1 MRELYLKTLKKEVVP
16 SEGCTE
22 PIAIA
27 YAASLSSE
35 HVNGE
40 IKEVNIY
47 LSKNVIKNAMG
58 VGIPGTG
65 GVGIEIAAALGIS
78 IQKSYKKLTIL
89 SNFTKEELK
98 KAKEIVSNNIININQ
113 KDIDKPLYI
122 EVEVS
127 DGKDKCKVIIEDT
140 HTNVTLIKKNEEVIC
155 DNNCGKCCD
164 EVEDDYK
171 LFRIKDIYEFA
182 KNIDF
187 SEIEFILES
196 ARMNEKVSEEGL
208 KNDYGLQV
216 GSKILQKGTFNLF
229 SNDASNKI
237 IAASA
242 AASDARMDGCP
253 MPIMTTAGSGNQ
265 GIACSIP
272 VSSTSK
278 LLGKNNED
286 LARALVLS
294 NLVTIRIKKHMGRLS
309 PLCGAGIAGATG
321 ASCGITYLLGGN
333 LENINYCINNMISD
347 LSGMICDGA
356 KETCAL
362 KIATGT
368 NAAIQCANLAINGI
382 SATSNDGIISQ
393 DVEKTIESIETLIQN
408 GFKNVDDTIL
418 NIMLEK
424 KKKNNSK

>member
-27 YAASLSSE
+27 YAASIAAEYLK
-35 HVNGE
+35 GE

-47 LSKNVIKNAMG
+47 LSKNVIKNAL
-58 VGIPGTG
+58 

-89 SNFTKEELK
+89 SNFTEDELK
-98 KAKEIVSNNIININQ
+98 KAKEIVDKNIINIKQ
-113 KDIDKPLYI
+113 KNTNKALYI
-122 EVEVS
+122 EVELLS
-127 DGKDKCKVIIEDT
+127 ETSKSKVIIEDT
-140 HTNVTLIKKNEEVIC
+140 HTNVTLIECDDEIIM
-155 DNNCGKCCD
+155 DNNS
-164 EVEDDYK
+164 EVSEDLEEDYN
-171 LFRIKDIYEFA
+171 LFKIADIYNFA
-182 KNIDF
+182 KEADF
-187 SEIEFILES
+187 DDIKFILES
-196 ARMNEKVSEEGL
+196 AKMNEKVSEEGL
-208 KNDYGLQV
+208 KGDYGLQV
-216 GSKILQKGTFNLF
+216 GSKIIQKGNFNLF

-242 AASDARMDGCP
+242 AASDARMDGCA

-272 VSSTSK
+272 VAQTSR
-278 LLGKNNED
+278 LLDKSEEE

-321 ASCGITYLLGGN
+321 ASCGITYLLGGD
-333 LENINYCINNMISD
+333 LKNINYCINNMISD

-382 SATSNDGIISQ
+382 SATANDGIVAK
-393 DVEKTIESIETLIQN
+393 DVEETIESIETLIQN

-424 KKKNNSK
+424 KKNNK

>member
-27 YAASLSSE
+27 YAASIAAE
-35 HVNGE
+35 HLKGE

-47 LSKNVIKNAMG
+47 LSKNVIKNALG

-89 SNFTKEELK
+89 SNFTEDELK
-98 KAKEIVSNNIININQ
+98 KAKEIVDKNIINIKQ
-113 KDIDKPLYI
+113 KNTHKALYI
-122 EVEVS
+122 EVELLAETS
-127 DGKDKCKVIIEDT
+127 KSKVIIEDT
-140 HTNVTLIKKNEEVIC
+140 HTNVTLIECDDEIIM
-155 DNNCGKCCD
+155 DNNSQ
-164 EVEDDYK
+164 VSEDLEEDYK
-171 LFRIKDIYEFA
+171 LFKIADIYNFA
-182 KNIDF
+182 KEADF
-187 SEIEFILES
+187 DDIKFILES
-196 ARMNEKVSEEGL
+196 AKMNEKVSEEGL
-208 KNDYGLQV
+208 KGDYGLQV
-216 GSKILQKGTFNLF
+216 GSKIIQKGNFNLF

-242 AASDARMDGCP
+242 AASDARMDGCA

-272 VSSTSK
+272 VAQTAR
-278 LLGKNNED
+278 LLDKAEEE

-321 ASCGITYLLGGN
+321 ASCGITYLLGGD

-368 NAAIQCANLAINGI
+368 NAAIQCANLAMNGI
-382 SATSNDGIISQ
+382 SATANDGIVAK
-393 DVEKTIESIETLIQN
+393 DVEETIESIETLIQN

-424 KKKNNSK
+424 KKNNK

>member
-27 YAASLSSE
+27 YAASIAAE
-35 HVNGE
+35 HLKGE

-47 LSKNVIKNAMG
+47 LSKNVIKNALG

-89 SNFTKEELK
+89 SNFTEDELK
-98 KAKEIVSNNIININQ
+98 KAKEIVDKNIINIKQ
-113 KDIDKPLYI
+113 KNTNKALYI
-122 EVEVS
+122 EVELLS
-127 DGKDKCKVIIEDT
+127 ETSKSKVIIEDT
-140 HTNVTLIKKNEEVIC
+140 HTNVTLIEC
-155 DNNCGKCCD
+155 DNEIIMDNNS
-164 EVEDDYK
+164 EVSEDLEEDYK
-171 LFRIKDIYEFA
+171 LFKIADIYNFA
-182 KNIDF
+182 KEADF
-187 SEIEFILES
+187 DDIKFILES
-196 ARMNEKVSEEGL
+196 AKMNEKVSEEGL
-208 KNDYGLQV
+208 KGDYGLQV
-216 GSKILQKGTFNLF
+216 GSKIIQKGNFNLF

-242 AASDARMDGCP
+242 AASDARMDGCA

-272 VSSTSK
+272 VAQTAR
-278 LLGKNNED
+278 LLDKSEEE

-382 SATSNDGIISQ
+382 SATANDGIVAK
-393 DVEKTIESIETLIQN
+393 DVEETIESIETLIQN

-424 KKKNNSK
+424 KKNNK

>member
-27 YAASLSSE
+27 YAASIAAE
-35 HVNGE
+35 HLKGE

-47 LSKNVIKNAMG
+47 LSKNVIKNALG

-89 SNFTKEELK
+89 SNFTEDELK
-98 KAKEIVSNNIININQ
+98 KAKEIVDKNIINIKQ
-113 KDIDKPLYI
+113 KNTNKALYI
-122 EVEVS
+122 EVELLS
-127 DGKDKCKVIIEDT
+127 ETSKAKVIIEDT
-140 HTNVTLIKKNEEVIC
+140 HTNVTLIECDDEIIM
-155 DNNCGKCCD
+155 DNNS
-164 EVEDDYK
+164 EVSEDLEEDYK
-171 LFRIKDIYEFA
+171 LFKIADIYNFA
-182 KNIDF
+182 KEAEFDDIK
-187 SEIEFILES
+187 FILES
-196 ARMNEKVSEEGL
+196 AKMNEKVSEEGL
-208 KNDYGLQV
+208 KGDYGLQV
-216 GSKILQKGTFNLF
+216 GSKIIQKGNFNLF

-242 AASDARMDGCP
+242 AASDARMDGCA

-272 VSSTSK
+272 VAQTAR
-278 LLGKNNED
+278 LLDKSEEE

-321 ASCGITYLLGGN
+321 ASCGITYLLGGD

-368 NAAIQCANLAINGI
+368 NAAIQCANLAMNGI
-382 SATSNDGIISQ
+382 SATANDGIVAK
-393 DVEKTIESIETLIQN
+393 DVEETIESIETLIQN

-424 KKKNNSK
+424 KKNNK

>member
-27 YAASLSSE
+27 YAASIAAE
-35 HVNGE
+35 HLKGE

-47 LSKNVIKNAMG
+47 LSKNVIKNALG

-89 SNFTKEELK
+89 SNFTEDELK
-98 KAKEIVSNNIININQ
+98 KAKEIVDKNIINIKQ
-113 KDIDKPLYI
+113 KNTNKALYI
-122 EVEVS
+122 EVELLS
-127 DGKDKCKVIIEDT
+127 ETSKAKVIIEDT
-140 HTNVTLIKKNEEVIC
+140 HTNVTLIECDDEIIM
-155 DNNCGKCCD
+155 DNNS
-164 EVEDDYK
+164 EVSEDLEEDYK
-171 LFRIKDIYEFA
+171 LFKIADIYNFA
-182 KNIDF
+182 KEADF
-187 SEIEFILES
+187 DDIKFILES
-196 ARMNEKVSEEGL
+196 AKMNEKVSEEGL
-208 KNDYGLQV
+208 KGDYGLQV
-216 GSKILQKGTFNLF
+216 GSKIIQKGNFNLF

-242 AASDARMDGCP
+242 AASDARMDGCA

-272 VSSTSK
+272 VAQTAR
-278 LLGKNNED
+278 LLDKSEEE

-382 SATSNDGIISQ
+382 SATANDGIVAK
-393 DVEKTIESIETLIQN
+393 DVEETIESIETLIQN

-424 KKKNNSK
+424 KKNNK

>member
-27 YAASLSSE
+27 YAASIAAE
-35 HVNGE
+35 HLKGE

-47 LSKNVIKNAMG
+47 LSKNVIKNALG

-89 SNFTKEELK
+89 SNFTEDELK
-98 KAKEIVSNNIININQ
+98 KAKEIVDENIINIKQ
-113 KDIDKPLYI
+113 KNTNKALYI
-122 EVEVS
+122 EVELLS
-127 DGKDKCKVIIEDT
+127 ETSKSKVIIEDT
-140 HTNVTLIKKNEEVIC
+140 HTNVTLIECDDKIIM
-155 DNNCGKCCD
+155 DNNS
-164 EVEDDYK
+164 EVSEDLEEDYK
-171 LFRIKDIYEFA
+171 LFKIADIYNFA
-182 KNIDF
+182 KEADF
-187 SEIEFILES
+187 DDIKFILES
-196 ARMNEKVSEEGL
+196 AKMNEKVSEEGL
-208 KNDYGLQV
+208 KGDYGLQV
-216 GSKILQKGTFNLF
+216 GSKIIQKGNFNLF

-242 AASDARMDGCP
+242 AASDARMDGCA

-272 VSSTSK
+272 VAQTAR
-278 LLGKNNED
+278 LLDKSEEE

-382 SATSNDGIISQ
+382 SATANDGIVAK
-393 DVEKTIESIETLIQN
+393 DVEETIESIETLIQN

-424 KKKNNSK
+424 KKNNK

>member
-27 YAASLSSE
+27 YAASIAAE
-35 HVNGE
+35 HLKGE

-47 LSKNVIKNAMG
+47 LSKNVIKNALG

-89 SNFTKEELK
+89 SNFTEDELK
-98 KAKEIVSNNIININQ
+98 KAKEIVDKNIINIKQ
-113 KDIDKPLYI
+113 KNTNKALYI
-122 EVEVS
+122 EVELLS
-127 DGKDKCKVIIEDT
+127 ETSKAKVIIEDT
-140 HTNVTLIKKNEEVIC
+140 HTNVTLIECDDEIIM
-155 DNNCGKCCD
+155 DNNS
-164 EVEDDYK
+164 EVSEDLEEDYK
-171 LFRIKDIYEFA
+171 LFKIADIYNFA
-182 KNIDF
+182 KEVDF
-187 SEIEFILES
+187 DDIKFILES
-196 ARMNEKVSEEGL
+196 AKMNEKVSEEGL
-208 KNDYGLQV
+208 KGDYGLQV
-216 GSKILQKGTFNLF
+216 GSKIIQKGNFNLF

-242 AASDARMDGCP
+242 AASDARMDGCA

-272 VSSTSK
+272 VAQTAR
-278 LLGKNNED
+278 LLDKSEEE

-382 SATSNDGIISQ
+382 SATANDGIVAK
-393 DVEKTIESIETLIQN
+393 DVEETIESIETLIQN

-424 KKKNNSK
+424 KKNNK

>member
-27 YAASLSSE
+27 YAASIAAE
-35 HVNGE
+35 HLKGE

-47 LSKNVIKNAMG
+47 LSKNVIKNALG

-89 SNFTKEELK
+89 SNFTEDELK
-98 KAKEIVSNNIININQ
+98 KAKEIVDKNIINIKQ
-113 KDIDKPLYI
+113 KNTHKALYI
-122 EVEVS
+122 EVELLAETS
-127 DGKDKCKVIIEDT
+127 KSKVIIEDT
-140 HTNVTLIKKNEEVIC
+140 HTNVTLIECDDEIIMDNNSQVNEEL
-155 DNNCGKCCD
+155 
-164 EVEDDYK
+164 EEDYK
-171 LFRIKDIYEFA
+171 LFKIADIYNFA
-182 KNIDF
+182 KEADF
-187 SEIEFILES
+187 DDIKFILES
-196 ARMNEKVSEEGL
+196 AKMNEKVSEEGL
-208 KNDYGLQV
+208 KGDYGLQV
-216 GSKILQKGTFNLF
+216 GSKIIQKGNFNLF

-242 AASDARMDGCP
+242 AASDARMDGCA

-272 VSSTSK
+272 VAQTAR
-278 LLGKNNED
+278 LLDKSEEE

-321 ASCGITYLLGGN
+321 ASCGITYLLGGD

-368 NAAIQCANLAINGI
+368 NAAIQCANLAMNGI
-382 SATSNDGIISQ
+382 SATANDGIVAK
-393 DVEKTIESIETLIQN
+393 DVEETIESIETLIQN

-424 KKKNNSK
+424 KKNNK

>member
-27 YAASLSSE
+27 YAASIAAE
-35 HVNGE
+35 HLKGE

-47 LSKNVIKNAMG
+47 LSKNVIKNALG

-89 SNFTKEELK
+89 SNFTEDELK
-98 KAKEIVSNNIININQ
+98 KAKEIVDKNIINIKQ
-113 KDIDKPLYI
+113 KNTHKALYI
-122 EVEVS
+122 EVELLAETS
-127 DGKDKCKVIIEDT
+127 KSKVIIEDT
-140 HTNVTLIKKNEEVIC
+140 HTNVTLIECDDEIIM
-155 DNNCGKCCD
+155 DNNS
-164 EVEDDYK
+164 EVNEDLEEDYK
-171 LFRIKDIYEFA
+171 LFKIADIYNFA
-182 KNIDF
+182 KEAEFDDIK
-187 SEIEFILES
+187 FILES
-196 ARMNEKVSEEGL
+196 AKMNEKVSEEGL
-208 KNDYGLQV
+208 KGDYGLQV
-216 GSKILQKGTFNLF
+216 GSKIIQKGNFNLF

-242 AASDARMDGCP
+242 AASDARMDGCA

-272 VSSTSK
+272 VAQTAR
-278 LLGKNNED
+278 LLDKSEEE

-321 ASCGITYLLGGN
+321 ASCGITYLLGGD

-368 NAAIQCANLAINGI
+368 NAAIQCANLAMNGI
-382 SATSNDGIISQ
+382 SATANDGIVAK
-393 DVEKTIESIETLIQN
+393 DVEETIESIETLIQN

-424 KKKNNSK
+424 KKNNK

>member
-1 MRELYLKTLKKEVVP
+1 MRELYLRTLKKEVVP

-27 YAASLSSE
+27 YAASIAAE
-35 HVNGE
+35 HLKGE

-47 LSKNVIKNAMG
+47 LSKNVIKNALG

-89 SNFTKEELK
+89 SNFTEDELK
-98 KAKEIVSNNIININQ
+98 KAKEIVDKNIINIKQ
-113 KDIDKPLYI
+113 KNTNKALYI
-122 EVEVS
+122 EVELLS
-127 DGKDKCKVIIEDT
+127 ETSKSKVIIEDT
-140 HTNVTLIKKNEEVIC
+140 HTNVTLIECNDEIIM
-155 DNNCGKCCD
+155 DNNS
-164 EVEDDYK
+164 EVSEDLEEDYK
-171 LFRIKDIYEFA
+171 LFKIADIYNFA
-182 KNIDF
+182 KEADF
-187 SEIEFILES
+187 DDIKFILES
-196 ARMNEKVSEEGL
+196 AKMNEKVSEEGL
-208 KNDYGLQV
+208 KGDYGLQV
-216 GSKILQKGTFNLF
+216 GSKIIQKGNFNLF

-242 AASDARMDGCP
+242 AASDARMDGCA

-272 VSSTSK
+272 VAQTAR
-278 LLGKNNED
+278 LLDKSEEE

-321 ASCGITYLLGGN
+321 ASCGITYLLGGD

-382 SATSNDGIISQ
+382 SATANDGIVAK
-393 DVEKTIESIETLIQN
+393 DVEETIESIETLIQN

-424 KKKNNSK
+424 KKNNK

>member
-27 YAASLSSE
+27 YAASIAAE
-35 HVNGE
+35 HLKGE

-47 LSKNVIKNAMG
+47 LSKNVIKNALG

-89 SNFTKEELK
+89 SNFTENELK
-98 KAKEIVSNNIININQ
+98 KAKEIVDKNIINIKQ
-113 KDIDKPLYI
+113 KNTHKALYI
-122 EVEVS
+122 EVELLAETS
-127 DGKDKCKVIIEDT
+127 KSKVIIEDT
-140 HTNVTLIKKNEEVIC
+140 HTNVTLIECDDEIIM
-155 DNNCGKCCD
+155 DNNSQVS
-164 EVEDDYK
+164 EELEEDYK
-171 LFRIKDIYEFA
+171 LFKIADIYNFA
-182 KNIDF
+182 KEADF
-187 SEIEFILES
+187 DDIKFILES
-196 ARMNEKVSEEGL
+196 AKMNEKVSEEGL
-208 KNDYGLQV
+208 KGDYGLQV
-216 GSKILQKGTFNLF
+216 GSKIIQKGNFNLF

-242 AASDARMDGCP
+242 AASDARMDGCA

-272 VSSTSK
+272 VAQTAR
-278 LLGKNNED
+278 LLDKSEEE

-321 ASCGITYLLGGN
+321 ASCGITYLLGGD

-368 NAAIQCANLAINGI
+368 NAAIQCANLAMNGI
-382 SATSNDGIISQ
+382 SATANDGIVAK
-393 DVEKTIESIETLIQN
+393 DVEETIESIETLIQN

-424 KKKNNSK
+424 KKNNK

>member
-27 YAASLSSE
+27 YATSIAAE
-35 HVNGE
+35 HLKGE

-47 LSKNVIKNAMG
+47 LSKNVIKNALG

-89 SNFTKEELK
+89 SNFTEDELK
-98 KAKEIVSNNIININQ
+98 KAKEIVDKNIINIKQ
-113 KDIDKPLYI
+113 KNTHKALYI
-122 EVEVS
+122 EVELLAETS
-127 DGKDKCKVIIEDT
+127 KSKVIIEDT
-140 HTNVTLIKKNEEVIC
+140 HTNVTLIECDDEIIM
-155 DNNCGKCCD
+155 DNNSQ
-164 EVEDDYK
+164 VSEDLEEDYK
-171 LFRIKDIYEFA
+171 LFKIADIYNFA
-182 KNIDF
+182 KEADF
-187 SEIEFILES
+187 DDIKFILES
-196 ARMNEKVSEEGL
+196 AKMNEKVSEEGL
-208 KNDYGLQV
+208 KGDYGLQV
-216 GSKILQKGTFNLF
+216 GSKIIQKGNFNLF

-242 AASDARMDGCP
+242 AASDARMDGCA

-272 VSSTSK
+272 VAQTAR
-278 LLGKNNED
+278 LLDKSEEE

-321 ASCGITYLLGGN
+321 ASCGITYLLGGD

-368 NAAIQCANLAINGI
+368 NAAIQCANLAMNGI
-382 SATSNDGIISQ
+382 SATANDGIVAK
-393 DVEKTIESIETLIQN
+393 DVEETIESIETLIQN

-424 KKKNNSK
+424 KKNNK

>member
-27 YAASLSSE
+27 YAASIAAE
-35 HVNGE
+35 HLKGE

-47 LSKNVIKNAMG
+47 LSKNVIKNALG

-89 SNFTKEELK
+89 SNFTEDELK
-98 KAKEIVSNNIININQ
+98 KAKEIVDKNIINIKQ
-113 KDIDKPLYI
+113 KNTNKALYI
-122 EVEVS
+122 EVELLS
-127 DGKDKCKVIIEDT
+127 ETSKAKVIIEDT
-140 HTNVTLIKKNEEVIC
+140 HTNVTLIEC
-155 DNNCGKCCD
+155 DNEIIMDNNS
-164 EVEDDYK
+164 EVSEDLEEDYK
-171 LFRIKDIYEFA
+171 LFKIADIYNFA
-182 KNIDF
+182 KKADF
-187 SEIEFILES
+187 DDIKFILES
-196 ARMNEKVSEEGL
+196 AKMNEKVSEEGL
-208 KNDYGLQV
+208 KGDYGLQV
-216 GSKILQKGTFNLF
+216 GSKIIQKGNFNLF

-242 AASDARMDGCP
+242 AASDARMDGCA

-272 VSSTSK
+272 VAQTAR
-278 LLGKNNED
+278 LLDKSEEE

-382 SATSNDGIISQ
+382 SATANDGIVAK
-393 DVEKTIESIETLIQN
+393 DVEETIESIETLIQN
-408 GFKNVDDTIL
+408 GLKNVDDTIL

-424 KKKNNSK
+424 KKNNK

>member
-1 MRELYLKTLKKEVVP
+1 MRELYLRTLKKEVVP

-27 YAASLSSE
+27 YAASIAAE
-35 HVNGE
+35 HLKGE

-47 LSKNVIKNAMG
+47 LSKNVIKNALG

-89 SNFTKEELK
+89 SNFTEDELK
-98 KAKEIVSNNIININQ
+98 KAKEIVDENIINIKQ
-113 KDIDKPLYI
+113 KNTNKALYI
-122 EVEVS
+122 EVELLS
-127 DGKDKCKVIIEDT
+127 ETSKSKVIIEDT
-140 HTNVTLIKKNEEVIC
+140 HTNVTLIECDDEIIM
-155 DNNCGKCCD
+155 DNNS
-164 EVEDDYK
+164 EVSEDLEEDYK
-171 LFRIKDIYEFA
+171 LFKIADIYNFVKEA
-182 KNIDF
+182 DF
-187 SEIEFILES
+187 DDIKFILES
-196 ARMNEKVSEEGL
+196 AKMNEKVSEEGL
-208 KNDYGLQV
+208 KGDYGLQV
-216 GSKILQKGTFNLF
+216 GSKIIQKGNFNLF

-242 AASDARMDGCP
+242 AASDARMDGCA

-272 VSSTSK
+272 VAQTAR
-278 LLGKNNED
+278 LLDKSEEE

-382 SATSNDGIISQ
+382 SATANDGIVAK
-393 DVEKTIESIETLIQN
+393 DVEETIESIETLIQN

-424 KKKNNSK
+424 KKNNK

>member
-27 YAASLSSE
+27 YAASIAAE
-35 HVNGE
+35 HLKGE

-47 LSKNVIKNAMG
+47 LSKNVIKNALG

-89 SNFTKEELK
+89 SNFTENELK
-98 KAKEIVSNNIININQ
+98 KAKEIVDKNIINIKQ
-113 KDIDKPLYI
+113 KNTNKALYI
-122 EVEVS
+122 EVELLAETS
-127 DGKDKCKVIIEDT
+127 KSKVIIEDT
-140 HTNVTLIKKNEEVIC
+140 HTNVTLIECDDEIIM
-155 DNNCGKCCD
+155 DNNS
-164 EVEDDYK
+164 EVREDLEEDYK
-171 LFRIKDIYEFA
+171 LFKIADIYNFA
-182 KNIDF
+182 KEADF
-187 SEIEFILES
+187 DDIKFILES
-196 ARMNEKVSEEGL
+196 AKMNEKVSEEGL
-208 KNDYGLQV
+208 KGDYGLQV
-216 GSKILQKGTFNLF
+216 GSKIIQKGNFNLF

-242 AASDARMDGCP
+242 AASDARMDGCA

-272 VSSTSK
+272 VAQTAR
-278 LLGKNNED
+278 LLDKSEEE

-321 ASCGITYLLGGN
+321 ASCGITYLLGGD

-382 SATSNDGIISQ
+382 SATANDGIVAK
-393 DVEKTIESIETLIQN
+393 DVEETIESIETLIQN

-424 KKKNNSK
+424 KKNNK

>member
-27 YAASLSSE
+27 YAASIAAE
-35 HVNGE
+35 HLNGK

-47 LSKNVIKNAMG
+47 LSKNVIKNALG

-89 SNFTKEELK
+89 SNFTEDELK
-98 KAKEIVSNNIININQ
+98 KAKQIVESDIINIKQ
-113 KDIDKPLYI
+113 KDIDKALYI
-122 EVEVS
+122 EVELYS
-127 DGKDKCKVIIEDT
+127 EISKSTVIIEDT
-140 HTNVTLIKKNEEVIC
+140 HTNVTLIKCDNEILIDNNNEVNEEL
-155 DNNCGKCCD
+155 
-164 EVEDDYK
+164 EEDHK
-171 LFRIKDIYEFA
+171 LFKIEDIYNFA
-182 KNIDF
+182 KEVDF
-187 SEIEFILES
+187 DDIKFILES
-196 ARMNEKVSEEGL
+196 AKMNERVSEEGL
-208 KNDYGLQV
+208 RGDYGLQV
-216 GSKILQKGTFNLF
+216 GSKIIQKGNFNLF

-242 AASDARMDGCP
+242 AASDARMDGCA

-272 VSSTSK
+272 VAQTAK
-278 LLGKNNED
+278 LLEKSEEE

-333 LENINYCINNMISD
+333 IENINYCINNMISD

-368 NAAIQCANLAINGI
+368 NAAIQCANLAMNGI
-382 SATSNDGIISQ
+382 SATSNDGIVSK

-408 GFKNVDDTIL
+408 GFKTVDDTIL

-424 KKKNNSK
+424 KKNNK

>member
-27 YAASLSSE
+27 YAASIAAE
-35 HVNGE
+35 HLKGE

-47 LSKNVIKNAMG
+47 LSKNVIKNALG

-89 SNFTKEELK
+89 SNFTEDELK
-98 KAKEIVSNNIININQ
+98 KAKEIVDKNIINIKQ
-113 KDIDKPLYI
+113 KNTHKALYI
-122 EVEVS
+122 EVELLAETLKS
-127 DGKDKCKVIIEDT
+127 KVIIEDT
-140 HTNVTLIKKNEEVIC
+140 HTNVTLIECDDEIIM
-155 DNNCGKCCD
+155 DNNS
-164 EVEDDYK
+164 EVSEDLEEDYK
-171 LFRIKDIYEFA
+171 LFKIADIYNFA
-182 KNIDF
+182 KEADF
-187 SEIEFILES
+187 DDIKFILES
-196 ARMNEKVSEEGL
+196 AKMNEKVSEEGL
-208 KNDYGLQV
+208 KGDYGLQV
-216 GSKILQKGTFNLF
+216 GSKIIKKGNFNLF

-242 AASDARMDGCP
+242 AASDARMDGCA

-272 VSSTSK
+272 VAQTAR
-278 LLGKNNED
+278 LLDKSEEE

-321 ASCGITYLLGGN
+321 ASCGITYLLGGD

-368 NAAIQCANLAINGI
+368 NAAIQCANLAMNGI
-382 SATSNDGIISQ
+382 SATANDGIVAK
-393 DVEKTIESIETLIQN
+393 DVEETIESIETLIQN

-424 KKKNNSK
+424 KKNNK

>member
-27 YAASLSSE
+27 YAVSIAAE
-35 HVNGE
+35 HLKGE

-47 LSKNVIKNAMG
+47 LSKNVIKNALG

-89 SNFTKEELK
+89 SNFTEDELK
-98 KAKEIVSNNIININQ
+98 KAKEIVDKNIINIKQ
-113 KDIDKPLYI
+113 KNTNKALYI
-122 EVEVS
+122 EVELLS
-127 DGKDKCKVIIEDT
+127 ETSKAKVIIEDT
-140 HTNVTLIKKNEEVIC
+140 HTNVTLIEC
-155 DNNCGKCCD
+155 DNEIIMDNNS
-164 EVEDDYK
+164 EVSEDLEEDYK
-171 LFRIKDIYEFA
+171 LFKIADIYNFA
-182 KNIDF
+182 KEADF
-187 SEIEFILES
+187 DDIKFILES
-196 ARMNEKVSEEGL
+196 AKMNEKVSEEGL
-208 KNDYGLQV
+208 KGDYGLQV
-216 GSKILQKGTFNLF
+216 GSKIIQKGNFNLF

-242 AASDARMDGCP
+242 AASDARMDGCA

-272 VSSTSK
+272 VAQTAR
-278 LLGKNNED
+278 LLDKSEEE

-382 SATSNDGIISQ
+382 SATANDGIVAK
-393 DVEKTIESIETLIQN
+393 DVEETIESIETLIQN

-424 KKKNNSK
+424 KKNNK

>member
-27 YAASLSSE
+27 YAASIAAENLK
-35 HVNGE
+35 GE

-47 LSKNVIKNAMG
+47 LSKNVIKNALG

-89 SNFTKEELK
+89 SNFTEDELK
-98 KAKEIVSNNIININQ
+98 KAKEIVDKNIINIKQ
-113 KDIDKPLYI
+113 KNTNKALYI
-122 EVEVS
+122 EVELLS
-127 DGKDKCKVIIEDT
+127 ETSKAKVIIEDT
-140 HTNVTLIKKNEEVIC
+140 HTNVTLIEC
-155 DNNCGKCCD
+155 DNEIIMDNNS
-164 EVEDDYK
+164 EVSEDLEEDYK
-171 LFRIKDIYEFA
+171 LFKIADIYNFA
-182 KNIDF
+182 KKADF
-187 SEIEFILES
+187 DDIKFILES
-196 ARMNEKVSEEGL
+196 AKMNEKVSEEGL
-208 KNDYGLQV
+208 KGDYGLQV
-216 GSKILQKGTFNLF
+216 GSKIIQKGNFNLF

-242 AASDARMDGCP
+242 AASDARMDGCA

-272 VSSTSK
+272 VAQTAR
-278 LLGKNNED
+278 LLDKSEEE

-321 ASCGITYLLGGN
+321 ASCGITYLLGGD

-368 NAAIQCANLAINGI
+368 NAAIQCANLAMNGI
-382 SATSNDGIISQ
+382 SATANDGIVAK
-393 DVEKTIESIETLIQN
+393 DVEETIESIETLIQN

-424 KKKNNSK
+424 KKNNK

>member
-27 YAASLSSE
+27 YAASIAAE
-35 HVNGE
+35 HLKGE

-47 LSKNVIKNAMG
+47 LSKNVIKNALG

-89 SNFTKEELK
+89 SNFTEDELK
-98 KAKEIVSNNIININQ
+98 KAKEIVDKNIINIKQ
-113 KDIDKPLYI
+113 KNTNKALYI
-122 EVEVS
+122 EVELLS
-127 DGKDKCKVIIEDT
+127 ETSKAKVIIEDT
-140 HTNVTLIKKNEEVIC
+140 HTNVTLIECDDEIIM
-155 DNNCGKCCD
+155 DNNS
-164 EVEDDYK
+164 EVSEDLEEDYK
-171 LFRIKDIYEFA
+171 LFKIADIYNFA
-182 KNIDF
+182 KEVDF
-187 SEIEFILES
+187 DDIKFILES
-196 ARMNEKVSEEGL
+196 AKMNEKVSEEGL
-208 KNDYGLQV
+208 KGDYGLQV
-216 GSKILQKGTFNLF
+216 GSKIIQKGNFNLF

-242 AASDARMDGCP
+242 AASDARMDGCA

-272 VSSTSK
+272 VAQTAR
-278 LLGKNNED
+278 LLDKSEEE

-321 ASCGITYLLGGN
+321 ASCGITYLLGGD

-382 SATSNDGIISQ
+382 SATANDGIVAK
-393 DVEKTIESIETLIQN
+393 DVEETIESIETLIQN

-424 KKKNNSK
+424 KKNNK

>member
-1 MRELYLKTLKKEVVP
+1 MRELYLRTLKKEVVP

-27 YAASLSSE
+27 YAASIAAE
-35 HVNGE
+35 HLKGE

-47 LSKNVIKNAMG
+47 LSKNVIKNALG

-89 SNFTKEELK
+89 SNFTEDELK
-98 KAKEIVSNNIININQ
+98 KAKEIVDKNIINIKQ
-113 KDIDKPLYI
+113 KNTNKALYI
-122 EVEVS
+122 EVELLS
-127 DGKDKCKVIIEDT
+127 ETSKSKVIIEDT
-140 HTNVTLIKKNEEVIC
+140 HTNVTLIECDDEIIM
-155 DNNCGKCCD
+155 DNNS
-164 EVEDDYK
+164 EVSEDLEEDYK
-171 LFRIKDIYEFA
+171 LFKIADIYNFA
-182 KNIDF
+182 KEADF
-187 SEIEFILES
+187 DDIKFILES
-196 ARMNEKVSEEGL
+196 AKMNEKVSEEGL
-208 KNDYGLQV
+208 KGDYGLQV
-216 GSKILQKGTFNLF
+216 GSKIIQKGNFNLF

-242 AASDARMDGCP
+242 AASDARMDGCA

-272 VSSTSK
+272 VAQTAR
-278 LLGKNNED
+278 LLDKSEEE

-368 NAAIQCANLAINGI
+368 NAAIQCVNLAINGI
-382 SATSNDGIISQ
+382 SATANDGIVAK
-393 DVEKTIESIETLIQN
+393 DVEETIESIETLIQN

-424 KKKNNSK
+424 KKNNK

>member
-1 MRELYLKTLKKEVVP
+1 MRELYLRTLKKEVVP

-27 YAASLSSE
+27 YAASIAAE
-35 HVNGE
+35 HLKGE

-47 LSKNVIKNAMG
+47 LSKNVIKNALG

-89 SNFTKEELK
+89 SNFTEDELK
-98 KAKEIVSNNIININQ
+98 KAKEIVDKNIINIKQ
-113 KDIDKPLYI
+113 KNTNKALYI
-122 EVEVS
+122 EVELLS
-127 DGKDKCKVIIEDT
+127 ETSKSKVIIEDT
-140 HTNVTLIKKNEEVIC
+140 HTNVTLIECDDEIIM
-155 DNNCGKCCD
+155 DNNS
-164 EVEDDYK
+164 EVSEDLEEDYK
-171 LFRIKDIYEFA
+171 LFKIADIYNFA
-182 KNIDF
+182 KKADF
-187 SEIEFILES
+187 DDIKFILES
-196 ARMNEKVSEEGL
+196 AKMNEKVSEEGL
-208 KNDYGLQV
+208 KGDYGLQV
-216 GSKILQKGTFNLF
+216 GSKIIEKGNFNLF

-242 AASDARMDGCP
+242 AASDARMDGCA

-272 VSSTSK
+272 VAQTAR
-278 LLGKNNED
+278 LLDKSEEE

-321 ASCGITYLLGGN
+321 ASCGITYLLGGD

-382 SATSNDGIISQ
+382 SATANDGIVAK
-393 DVEKTIESIETLIQN
+393 DVEETIESIETLIQN

-424 KKKNNSK
+424 KKNNK

>member
-27 YAASLSSE
+27 YAASIAAEYLK
-35 HVNGE
+35 GE

-47 LSKNVIKNAMG
+47 LSKNVIKNALG

-89 SNFTKEELK
+89 SNFTEDELK
-98 KAKEIVSNNIININQ
+98 KAKEIVDKNIINIKQ
-113 KDIDKPLYI
+113 KNTNKALYI
-122 EVEVS
+122 EVELLS
-127 DGKDKCKVIIEDT
+127 ETSKSKVIIEDT
-140 HTNVTLIKKNEEVIC
+140 HTNVTLIECDDEIIM
-155 DNNCGKCCD
+155 DNNS
-164 EVEDDYK
+164 EVSEDLEEDYK
-171 LFRIKDIYEFA
+171 LFKIADIYNFA
-182 KNIDF
+182 KEADFDNIK
-187 SEIEFILES
+187 FILES
-196 ARMNEKVSEEGL
+196 AKMNEKVSEEGL
-208 KNDYGLQV
+208 RGDCGLQV
-216 GSKILQKGTFNLF
+216 GSKIIQKGNFNLF

-242 AASDARMDGCP
+242 AASDARMDGCA

-272 VSSTSK
+272 VAQTAR
-278 LLGKNNED
+278 LLDKSEEE

-309 PLCGAGIAGATG
+309 PLCGAGIAGVTG
-321 ASCGITYLLGGN
+321 ASCGITYLLGGD

-382 SATSNDGIISQ
+382 SATANDGIVAK
-393 DVEKTIESIETLIQN
+393 DVEETIESIETLIQN

-424 KKKNNSK
+424 KKNNK

>member
-1 MRELYLKTLKKEVVP
+1 MRELYLRTLKKEVVP

-27 YAASLSSE
+27 YAASIAAE
-35 HVNGE
+35 HLKGE

-47 LSKNVIKNAMG
+47 LSKNVIKNALG

-89 SNFTKEELK
+89 SNFTEDELK
-98 KAKEIVSNNIININQ
+98 KAKEIVDENIINIKQ
-113 KDIDKPLYI
+113 KNTNKALYI
-122 EVEVS
+122 EVELLS
-127 DGKDKCKVIIEDT
+127 ETSKSKVIIEDT
-140 HTNVTLIKKNEEVIC
+140 HTNVTLIECDDEIIM
-155 DNNCGKCCD
+155 DNNS
-164 EVEDDYK
+164 EVSEDLEEDHK
-171 LFRIKDIYEFA
+171 LFKIADIYNFVKEA
-182 KNIDF
+182 DF
-187 SEIEFILES
+187 DDIKFILES
-196 ARMNEKVSEEGL
+196 AKMNEKVSEEGL
-208 KNDYGLQV
+208 KGDYGLQV
-216 GSKILQKGTFNLF
+216 GSKIIQKGNFNLF

-242 AASDARMDGCP
+242 AASDARMDGCA

-272 VSSTSK
+272 VAQTAR
-278 LLGKNNED
+278 LLDKSEEE

-382 SATSNDGIISQ
+382 SATANDGIVAK
-393 DVEKTIESIETLIQN
+393 DVEETIESIETLIQN

-424 KKKNNSK
+424 KKNNK

>member
-27 YAASLSSE
+27 YAASIASE
-35 HVNGE
+35 HLKGE

-47 LSKNVIKNAMG
+47 LSKNVIKNALG

-89 SNFTKEELK
+89 SNFTEDELK
-98 KAKEIVSNNIININQ
+98 KAKEIVDKNIINIKQ
-113 KDIDKPLYI
+113 KNTNKALYI
-122 EVEVS
+122 EVELLS
-127 DGKDKCKVIIEDT
+127 ETSKSKVIIEDN
-140 HTNVTLIKKNEEVIC
+140 HTNVTLIECNDEIIM
-155 DNNCGKCCD
+155 DNNS
-164 EVEDDYK
+164 EVSEDLEEDYK
-171 LFRIKDIYEFA
+171 LFKIADIYNFA
-182 KNIDF
+182 KEADF
-187 SEIEFILES
+187 DDIKFILES
-196 ARMNEKVSEEGL
+196 AKMNEKVSEEGL
-208 KNDYGLQV
+208 KGDYGLQV
-216 GSKILQKGTFNLF
+216 GSKIIQKGNFNLF

-242 AASDARMDGCP
+242 AASDARMDGCA

-272 VSSTSK
+272 VAQTAR
-278 LLGKNNED
+278 LLDKSEEE

-382 SATSNDGIISQ
+382 SATANDGIVAK
-393 DVEKTIESIETLIQN
+393 DVEETIESIETLIQN

-424 KKKNNSK
+424 KKNNK

>member
-27 YAASLSSE
+27 YAASIAAE
-35 HVNGE
+35 HLKGE

-47 LSKNVIKNAMG
+47 LSKNVIKNALG

-89 SNFTKEELK
+89 SNFTEDELK
-98 KAKEIVSNNIININQ
+98 KAKEIVDENIINIKQ
-113 KDIDKPLYI
+113 KNTNKALYI
-122 EVEVS
+122 EVELLS
-127 DGKDKCKVIIEDT
+127 ETSKAKVIIEDT
-140 HTNVTLIKKNEEVIC
+140 HTNVTLIECDDEIIM
-155 DNNCGKCCD
+155 DNNS
-164 EVEDDYK
+164 EVSEDLEEDYK
-171 LFRIKDIYEFA
+171 LFKIADIYNFA
-182 KNIDF
+182 KEADF
-187 SEIEFILES
+187 DDIKFILES
-196 ARMNEKVSEEGL
+196 AKMNEKVSEEGL
-208 KNDYGLQV
+208 KGDYGLQV
-216 GSKILQKGTFNLF
+216 GSKIIEKGNFNLF

-242 AASDARMDGCP
+242 AASDARMDGCA

-272 VSSTSK
+272 VAQTAR
-278 LLGKNNED
+278 LLDKSEEE

-321 ASCGITYLLGGN
+321 ASCGITYLLGGD

-382 SATSNDGIISQ
+382 SATANDGIVAK
-393 DVEKTIESIETLIQN
+393 DVEETIESIETLIQN

-424 KKKNNSK
+424 KKNNK

>member
-1 MRELYLKTLKKEVVP
+1 VP

-27 YAASLSSE
+27 YAASIAAE
-35 HVNGE
+35 HLKGE

-47 LSKNVIKNAMG
+47 LSKNVIKNALG

-89 SNFTKEELK
+89 SNFTEDELK
-98 KAKEIVSNNIININQ
+98 KAKEIVDKNIINIKQ
-113 KDIDKPLYI
+113 KNTNKALYI
-122 EVEVS
+122 EVELLS
-127 DGKDKCKVIIEDT
+127 ETSKSKVIIEDT
-140 HTNVTLIKKNEEVIC
+140 HTNVTLIECDDEIIM
-155 DNNCGKCCD
+155 DNNS
-164 EVEDDYK
+164 EVSEDLEEDYK
-171 LFRIKDIYEFA
+171 LFKIADIYNFA
-182 KNIDF
+182 KEADF
-187 SEIEFILES
+187 DDIKFILES
-196 ARMNEKVSEEGL
+196 AKMNEKVSEEGL
-208 KNDYGLQV
+208 KGDYGLQV
-216 GSKILQKGTFNLF
+216 GSKIIEKGNFNLF

-242 AASDARMDGCP
+242 AASDARMDGCA

-272 VSSTSK
+272 VAQTAR
-278 LLGKNNED
+278 LLDKSEEE

-382 SATSNDGIISQ
+382 SATANDGIVAK
-393 DVEKTIESIETLIQN
+393 DVEETIESIETLIQN

-424 KKKNNSK
+424 KKNNK

>member
-1 MRELYLKTLKKEVVP
+1 MRELYLRTLKKEVVP

-27 YAASLSSE
+27 YAASIAAE
-35 HVNGE
+35 HLNGE

-47 LSKNVIKNAMG
+47 LSKNVIKNALG

-89 SNFTKEELK
+89 SNFTEDELK
-98 KAKEIVSNNIININQ
+98 KAKEIVDENIINIKQ
-113 KDIDKPLYI
+113 KNTNKALYI
-122 EVEVS
+122 EVELLS
-127 DGKDKCKVIIEDT
+127 ETSKSKVIIEDT
-140 HTNVTLIKKNEEVIC
+140 HTNVTLIECDDEIIM
-155 DNNCGKCCD
+155 DNNS
-164 EVEDDYK
+164 EVSEDLEEDYK
-171 LFRIKDIYEFA
+171 LFKIADIYNFA
-182 KNIDF
+182 KEVDF
-187 SEIEFILES
+187 DDIKFILES
-196 ARMNEKVSEEGL
+196 AKMNEKVSEEGL
-208 KNDYGLQV
+208 KGDYGLQV
-216 GSKILQKGTFNLF
+216 GSKIIQKGNFNLF

-242 AASDARMDGCP
+242 AASDARMDGCA

-272 VSSTSK
+272 VAQTAR
-278 LLGKNNED
+278 LLDKSEEE

-368 NAAIQCANLAINGI
+368 NAAIQCANLAMNGI
-382 SATSNDGIISQ
+382 SATANDGIVAK
-393 DVEKTIESIETLIQN
+393 DVEETIESIETLIQN

-424 KKKNNSK
+424 KKNNK

>member
-1 MRELYLKTLKKEVVP
+1 MRELYLRTLKKEVVP

-27 YAASLSSE
+27 YAASIAAE
-35 HVNGE
+35 HLKGE

-47 LSKNVIKNAMG
+47 LSKNVIKNALG

-89 SNFTKEELK
+89 SNFTEDELK
-98 KAKEIVSNNIININQ
+98 KAKEIVDKNIINIKQ
-113 KDIDKPLYI
+113 KNTNKALYI
-122 EVEVS
+122 EVELLS
-127 DGKDKCKVIIEDT
+127 ETSKAKVIIEDT
-140 HTNVTLIKKNEEVIC
+140 HTNVTLIECDDEIIM
-155 DNNCGKCCD
+155 DNNS
-164 EVEDDYK
+164 EVSEDLEEDYK
-171 LFRIKDIYEFA
+171 LFKIADIYNFA
-182 KNIDF
+182 KEADF
-187 SEIEFILES
+187 DDIKFILES
-196 ARMNEKVSEEGL
+196 AKMNEKVSEEGL
-208 KNDYGLQV
+208 KGDYGLQV
-216 GSKILQKGTFNLF
+216 GSKIIQKDNFNLF

-242 AASDARMDGCP
+242 AASDARMDGCA

-272 VSSTSK
+272 VAQTAR
-278 LLGKNNED
+278 LLDKSEEE

-321 ASCGITYLLGGN
+321 ASCGITYLLGGD

-382 SATSNDGIISQ
+382 SATANDGIVAK
-393 DVEKTIESIETLIQN
+393 DVEETIESIETLIQN

-424 KKKNNSK
+424 KKNNK

>member
-1 MRELYLKTLKKEVVP
+1 MRELYLRTLKKEVVP

-27 YAASLSSE
+27 YAASIAAE
-35 HVNGE
+35 HLKGE

-47 LSKNVIKNAMG
+47 LSKNVIKNALG

-89 SNFTKEELK
+89 SNFTEDELK
-98 KAKEIVSNNIININQ
+98 KAKEIVDENIINIKQ
-113 KDIDKPLYI
+113 KNTNKALYI
-122 EVEVS
+122 EVELLS
-127 DGKDKCKVIIEDT
+127 ETSKSKVIIEDT
-140 HTNVTLIKKNEEVIC
+140 HTNVTLIECDDEIIM
-155 DNNCGKCCD
+155 DNNS
-164 EVEDDYK
+164 EVSEDLEEDYK
-171 LFRIKDIYEFA
+171 LFKIADIYNFA
-182 KNIDF
+182 KEADF
-187 SEIEFILES
+187 DDIKFILES
-196 ARMNEKVSEEGL
+196 AKMNEKVSEEGL
-208 KNDYGLQV
+208 KGDYGLQV
-216 GSKILQKGTFNLF
+216 GSKIIQKGNFNLF

-242 AASDARMDGCP
+242 AASDARMDGCA

-272 VSSTSK
+272 VAQTAR
-278 LLGKNNED
+278 LLDKSEEK

-321 ASCGITYLLGGN
+321 ASCGITYLLGGD

-382 SATSNDGIISQ
+382 SATANDGIVAK
-393 DVEKTIESIETLIQN
+393 DVEETIESIETLIQN

-424 KKKNNSK
+424 KKNNK

>member
-1 MRELYLKTLKKEVVP
+1 MRELYLRTLKKEVVP

-22 PIAIA
+22 LIAIA
-27 YAASLSSE
+27 YAASIAAE
-35 HVNGE
+35 HLKGE

-47 LSKNVIKNAMG
+47 LSKNVIKNALG

-89 SNFTKEELK
+89 SNFTEDELK
-98 KAKEIVSNNIININQ
+98 KAKEIVDKNIINIKQ
-113 KDIDKPLYI
+113 KNTHKALYI
-122 EVEVS
+122 EVELLS
-127 DGKDKCKVIIEDT
+127 ETSKSKVIIEDT
-140 HTNVTLIKKNEEVIC
+140 HTNVTLIECDDEIIM
-155 DNNCGKCCD
+155 DNNS
-164 EVEDDYK
+164 EVSEDLEEDYK
-171 LFRIKDIYEFA
+171 LFKIADIYNFA
-182 KNIDF
+182 KEADF
-187 SEIEFILES
+187 DDIKFILES
-196 ARMNEKVSEEGL
+196 AKMNKKVSEEGL
-208 KNDYGLQV
+208 KGDYGLQV
-216 GSKILQKGTFNLF
+216 GSKIIQKGNFNLF

-237 IAASA
+237 IAVSA
-242 AASDARMDGCP
+242 AASDARMDGCA

-272 VSSTSK
+272 VAQTAR
-278 LLGKNNED
+278 LLDKSEEE

-321 ASCGITYLLGGN
+321 ASCGITYLLGGD

-382 SATSNDGIISQ
+382 SATANDGIVAK
-393 DVEKTIESIETLIQN
+393 DVEETIESIETLIQN

-424 KKKNNSK
+424 KKNNK

>member
-27 YAASLSSE
+27 YAASIAAE
-35 HVNGE
+35 HLKGE

-47 LSKNVIKNAMG
+47 LSKNVIKNALG
-58 VGIPGTG
+58 VGRPGTG

-89 SNFTKEELK
+89 SNFTEDELK
-98 KAKEIVSNNIININQ
+98 KAKEIVDKNIINIKQ
-113 KDIDKPLYI
+113 KNTNKALYI
-122 EVEVS
+122 EVELLS
-127 DGKDKCKVIIEDT
+127 ETSKSKVIIEDT
-140 HTNVTLIKKNEEVIC
+140 HTNVTLIECDDEIIM
-155 DNNCGKCCD
+155 DNNS
-164 EVEDDYK
+164 EVSEDLEEDYK
-171 LFRIKDIYEFA
+171 LFKIADIYNFA
-182 KNIDF
+182 KEADF
-187 SEIEFILES
+187 DDIKFILES
-196 ARMNEKVSEEGL
+196 AKMNEKVSEEGL
-208 KNDYGLQV
+208 KGDYGLQV
-216 GSKILQKGTFNLF
+216 GSKIIEKGNFNLF

-242 AASDARMDGCP
+242 AASDARMDGCA

-272 VSSTSK
+272 VAQTAR
-278 LLGKNNED
+278 LLDKSEEE

-321 ASCGITYLLGGN
+321 ASCGITYLLGGD

-382 SATSNDGIISQ
+382 SATANDGIVAK
-393 DVEKTIESIETLIQN
+393 DVEETIESIETLIQN

-424 KKKNNSK
+424 KKNNK

>member
-27 YAASLSSE
+27 YATSIAAE
-35 HVNGE
+35 HLKGE

-47 LSKNVIKNAMG
+47 LSKNVIKNALG

-89 SNFTKEELK
+89 SNFTEDELK
-98 KAKEIVSNNIININQ
+98 KAKEIVDKNIINIKQ
-113 KDIDKPLYI
+113 KNINKALYI
-122 EVEVS
+122 EVELLS
-127 DGKDKCKVIIEDT
+127 ETSKAKVIIEDT
-140 HTNVTLIKKNEEVIC
+140 HTNVTLIECDDEIIM
-155 DNNCGKCCD
+155 DNNS
-164 EVEDDYK
+164 EVSEDLEEDYK
-171 LFRIKDIYEFA
+171 LFKIADIYNFA
-182 KNIDF
+182 KEADF
-187 SEIEFILES
+187 DDIKFILES
-196 ARMNEKVSEEGL
+196 AKMNEKVSEEGL
-208 KNDYGLQV
+208 KGDYGLQV
-216 GSKILQKGTFNLF
+216 GSKIIQKGNFNLF

-242 AASDARMDGCP
+242 AASDARMDGCA

-272 VSSTSK
+272 VAQTAR
-278 LLGKNNED
+278 LLDKSEEE

-321 ASCGITYLLGGN
+321 ASCGITYLLGGD

-368 NAAIQCANLAINGI
+368 NAAIQCANLAMNGI
-382 SATSNDGIISQ
+382 SATANDGIVAK
-393 DVEKTIESIETLIQN
+393 DVEETIESIETLIQN

-424 KKKNNSK
+424 KKNNK

>member
-27 YAASLSSE
+27 YATSIAAE
-35 HVNGE
+35 HLKGE

-47 LSKNVIKNAMG
+47 LSKNVIKNALG

-89 SNFTKEELK
+89 SNFTEDELK
-98 KAKEIVSNNIININQ
+98 KAKEIVDKNIINIKQ
-113 KDIDKPLYI
+113 KNINKALYI
-122 EVEVS
+122 EVELLS
-127 DGKDKCKVIIEDT
+127 ETSKAKVIIEDT
-140 HTNVTLIKKNEEVIC
+140 HTNVTLIECDDEIIM
-155 DNNCGKCCD
+155 DNNS
-164 EVEDDYK
+164 EVSEDLEEDYK
-171 LFRIKDIYEFA
+171 LFKIADIYNFA
-182 KNIDF
+182 KEADF
-187 SEIEFILES
+187 DDIKFILES
-196 ARMNEKVSEEGL
+196 AKMNEKVSEEGL
-208 KNDYGLQV
+208 KGDYGLQV
-216 GSKILQKGTFNLF
+216 GSKIIQKGNFNLF

-242 AASDARMDGCP
+242 AASDARMDGCA

-272 VSSTSK
+272 VAQTAR
-278 LLGKNNED
+278 LLDKSEEE

-321 ASCGITYLLGGN
+321 ASCGITYLLGGD

-382 SATSNDGIISQ
+382 SATANDGIVAK
-393 DVEKTIESIETLIQN
+393 DVEETIESIETLIQN

-424 KKKNNSK
+424 KKNNK

>member
-27 YAASLSSE
+27 YAASIAAE
-35 HVNGE
+35 HLKGE

-47 LSKNVIKNAMG
+47 LSKNVIKNALG

-89 SNFTKEELK
+89 SNFTEDELK
-98 KAKEIVSNNIININQ
+98 KAKEIVDKNIINIKQ
-113 KDIDKPLYI
+113 KNTNKALYI
-122 EVEVS
+122 EVELLS
-127 DGKDKCKVIIEDT
+127 ETSKAKVIIEDT
-140 HTNVTLIKKNEEVIC
+140 HTNVTLIECDDEIIM
-155 DNNCGKCCD
+155 DNNS
-164 EVEDDYK
+164 EVSEDLEEDYK
-171 LFRIKDIYEFA
+171 LFKIADIYNFA
-182 KNIDF
+182 KEADF
-187 SEIEFILES
+187 DDIKFILES
-196 ARMNEKVSEEGL
+196 AKMNEKVSEEGL
-208 KNDYGLQV
+208 KGDYGLQV
-216 GSKILQKGTFNLF
+216 GSKIIQKGNFNLF

-242 AASDARMDGCP
+242 AASDARMDGCA

-272 VSSTSK
+272 VAQTAR
-278 LLGKNNED
+278 LLDKSEEE

-382 SATSNDGIISQ
+382 SATANDGIVAK
-393 DVEKTIESIETLIQN
+393 DVEETIESIETLIQN

-424 KKKNNSK
+424 KRNNK

>member
-27 YAASLSSE
+27 YAASIAAE
-35 HVNGE
+35 HLKGE

-47 LSKNVIKNAMG
+47 LSKNVIKNALG

-89 SNFTKEELK
+89 SNFTEDELK
-98 KAKEIVSNNIININQ
+98 KAKEIVDKNIINIKQ
-113 KDIDKPLYI
+113 KNTNKALYI
-122 EVEVS
+122 EVELLS
-127 DGKDKCKVIIEDT
+127 ETSKAKVIIEDT
-140 HTNVTLIKKNEEVIC
+140 HTNVTLIEC
-155 DNNCGKCCD
+155 DNEIIMDNNS
-164 EVEDDYK
+164 EVSEDLEEDYK
-171 LFRIKDIYEFA
+171 LFKIADIYNFA
-182 KNIDF
+182 KKADF
-187 SEIEFILES
+187 DDIKFILES
-196 ARMNEKVSEEGL
+196 AKMNEKVSEEGL
-208 KNDYGLQV
+208 KGDYGLQV
-216 GSKILQKGTFNLF
+216 GSKIIQKGNFNLF

-242 AASDARMDGCP
+242 AASDARMDGCA

-272 VSSTSK
+272 VAQTAR
-278 LLGKNNED
+278 LLDKSEEE

-321 ASCGITYLLGGN
+321 ASCGITYLLGGD

-382 SATSNDGIISQ
+382 SATANDGIVAK
-393 DVEKTIESIETLIQN
+393 DVEETIESIETLIQN
-408 GFKNVDDTIL
+408 GLKNVDDTIL

-424 KKKNNSK
+424 KKNNK

>member
-27 YAASLSSE
+27 YAASIAAE
-35 HVNGE
+35 HLKGE

-47 LSKNVIKNAMG
+47 LSKNVIKNALG

-89 SNFTKEELK
+89 SNFTEDELK
-98 KAKEIVSNNIININQ
+98 KAKEIVDKNIINIKQ
-113 KDIDKPLYI
+113 KNTNKALYI
-122 EVEVS
+122 EVELLS
-127 DGKDKCKVIIEDT
+127 ETSKAKVIIEDT
-140 HTNVTLIKKNEEVIC
+140 HTNVTLIECDDEIIM
-155 DNNCGKCCD
+155 DNNS
-164 EVEDDYK
+164 EVSEDLEEDYK
-171 LFRIKDIYEFA
+171 LFKIADIYNFA
-182 KNIDF
+182 KEADF
-187 SEIEFILES
+187 DDIKFILES
-196 ARMNEKVSEEGL
+196 AKMNEKVSEEWL
-208 KNDYGLQV
+208 KGDYGLQV
-216 GSKILQKGTFNLF
+216 GSKIIQKGNFNLF

-242 AASDARMDGCP
+242 AASDARMDGCA

-272 VSSTSK
+272 VAQTAR
-278 LLGKNNED
+278 LLYKSEEE

-321 ASCGITYLLGGN
+321 ASCGITYLLGGD

-382 SATSNDGIISQ
+382 SATANDGIVAK
-393 DVEKTIESIETLIQN
+393 DVEETIESIETLIQN

-424 KKKNNSK
+424 KKNNK

>member
-1 MRELYLKTLKKEVVP
+1 MRELYLRTLKKEVVP

-27 YAASLSSE
+27 YAASIAAE
-35 HVNGE
+35 HLKGE

-47 LSKNVIKNAMG
+47 LSKNVIKNALG

-89 SNFTKEELK
+89 SNFTEDELK
-98 KAKEIVSNNIININQ
+98 KAKEIVDKNIINIKQ
-113 KDIDKPLYI
+113 KNTNKALYI
-122 EVEVS
+122 EVELLS
-127 DGKDKCKVIIEDT
+127 ETSKSKVIIEDT
-140 HTNVTLIKKNEEVIC
+140 HTNVTLIEC
-155 DNNCGKCCD
+155 DNEIIMDNNS
-164 EVEDDYK
+164 EVSEDLEEDYK
-171 LFRIKDIYEFA
+171 LFKIADIYNFA
-182 KNIDF
+182 KEADF
-187 SEIEFILES
+187 DDIKFILES
-196 ARMNEKVSEEGL
+196 AKMNEKVSEEGL
-208 KNDYGLQV
+208 KGDYGLQV
-216 GSKILQKGTFNLF
+216 GSKIIQKSNFNLF

-242 AASDARMDGCP
+242 AASDARMDGCA

-272 VSSTSK
+272 VAQTAR
-278 LLGKNNED
+278 LLDKSEEE

-321 ASCGITYLLGGN
+321 ASCGITYLLGGD

-382 SATSNDGIISQ
+382 SATANDGIVAK
-393 DVEKTIESIETLIQN
+393 DVEETIESIETLIQN

-424 KKKNNSK
+424 KKNNK